1 MKLWLDSET
10 YSPTPLKSG
19 THIYA
24 EPVEIMIVTWAVD
37 DGEVGTWDRTT
48 GAPIPAELDFAIDEA
63 DEYWWQNGNMFDYT
77 VLGHGMPELRERMA
91 LEKWR
96 DTMVQAYAHS
106 LPGSLDMLCQIFG
119 IPQDQ
124 AKSKDGNALIQLFCK
139 PRRDG
144 GRNTRETHPAEWARF
159 LVYAGRDITAMRA
172 IHHKMPKWNYP
183 NNKKELGYS
192 HLDMRINQRGM
203 QMDTELA
210 RAAVRAIDRAQKGHA
225 ARTQELTDGEVQKA
239 TQRDKLLKY
248 LLAEY
253 EIDLPDMKK
262 STLERRINDPDLP
275 DPLRELLAIRLEATM
290 TSTSKYKTLL
300 RGVSSDGRIRGCSQF
315 CGANRTGRVAHR
327 LYQPGNM
334 PRPDVGLIAREMGVA
349 KLGDDTAERYTELGI
364 DALKSDCADQIFG
377 NVMGL
382 TANVVRG
389 SIIVPEGKKLVVA
402 DLSNIEGR
410 KAAWLTGEEWKLQA
424 FRDYDTLKLD
434 DAGEPIPDGKG
445 GFKRVGDDLYVLAYA
460 RSFGV
465 PTTDVT
471 KDRRQLGKVQELAL
485 AYEGGVGAFVTFTM
499 TYKMELD
506 DIRAAVFA
514 ALDLVDPE
522 VVREARNA
530 WEWATKQKR
539 TLGLERDVYIACDI
553 LKRAWR
559 NAHPATSSYW
569 PELKD
574 AAISAICSP
583 GKTVRARRIVLRRDG
598 NWLRMQMPSGRQLCY
613 IAPRVDDSGQISYMG
628 VNQYTR
634 KWQRVKTYGGK
645 LFENLC
651 QASSRDVLF
660 ENLPAV
666 EAAGYDVVLT
676 IHDED
681 LTEAPDTDDYN
692 AEHLSSLIATVPDW
706 AEGLPLSAAGFD
718 GYRYRKD

>member
-1 MKLWLDSET
+1 MKLWLDLES

-24 EPVEIMIVTWAVD
+24 EPVEVMIITWAVD
-37 DGEVGTWDRTT
+37 DGPVGEWDRTLT
-48 GAPIPAELDFAIDEA
+48 KEMPAELDFAIDEA

-77 VLGHGMPELRERMA
+77 VLRHAMPELHARLA

-119 IPQDQ
+119 IPHDQ

-139 PRRDG
+139 PRKDG
-144 GRNTRETHPAEWARF
+144 SRATRLTHPAEWARF
-159 LVYAGRDITAMRA
+159 LVYAGKDITAMRA
-172 IHHKMPKWNYP
+172 IHAKMPKWNYP
-183 NNKKELGYS
+183 NNKKELAFS

-225 ARTQELTDGEVQKA
+225 ARCAELTNDEVQKA
-239 TQRDKLLKY
+239 TQRDKLLKH

-253 EIDLPDMKK
+253 DIDLPDLKK

-290 TSTSKYKTLL
+290 TSSSKYKTLL
-300 RGVSSDGRIRGCSQF
+300 RGVSSDGRLRGLMQF

-327 LYQPGNM
+327 LFQPGNM
-334 PRPDVGLIAREMGVA
+334 PRPDVVLMMKELGVA
-349 KLGDDTAERYTELGI
+349 KLGDGDAERYTAMGI
-364 DALKSDCADQIFG
+364 DALKADCADQIFG

-389 SIIVPEGKKLVVA
+389 SIIVPETKKLVVS

-424 FRDYDTLKLD
+424 FRDYD
-434 DAGEPIPDGKG
+434 AGIGL
-445 GFKRVGDDLYVLAYA
+445 DLYILAYA

-465 PTTDVT
+465 DPADVT
-471 KDRRQLGKVQELAL
+471 KAMRQLGKIQELAL
-485 AYEGGVGAFVTFTM
+485 AYEGGVGAFVTFTL

-506 DIRAAVFA
+506 LIRAAVFA
-514 ALDLVDPE
+514 ALDSIDPE
-522 VVREARNA
+522 IVREARNA
-530 WEWATKQKR
+530 WEWAMKQKR

-559 NAHPATSSYW
+559 NAHPMTSSYW

-583 GKTVRARRIVLRRDG
+583 GKTVRARRVVMRRDG
-598 NWLRMQMPSGRQLCY
+598 NWLRVQMPSGRQLCY
-613 IAPRVDDSGQISYMG
+613 IAPRVDDGGNISYMG

-651 QASSRDVLF
+651 QASARDILF
-660 ENLPAV
+660 ENMPAA
-666 EAAGYDVVLT
+666 EDAGCEIVLS
-676 IHDED
+676 IHDEL
-681 LTEAPDTDDYN
+681 LTEAPDTDEYSADK
-692 AEHLSSLIATVPDW
+692 LSAILATVPDW

-718 GYRYRKD
+718 GYRYKKD

>member
-1 MKLWLDSET
+1 
-10 YSPTPLKSG
+10 
-19 THIYA
+19 
-24 EPVEIMIVTWAVD
+24 
-37 DGEVGTWDRTT
+37 
-48 GAPIPAELDFAIDEA
+48 
-63 DEYWWQNGNMFDYT
+63 
-77 VLGHGMPELRERMA
+77 
-91 LEKWR
+91 
-96 DTMVQAYAHS
+96 
-106 LPGSLDMLCQIFG
+106 
-119 IPQDQ
+119 
-124 AKSKDGNALIQLFCK
+124 
-139 PRRDG
+139 
-144 GRNTRETHPAEWARF
+144 
-159 LVYAGRDITAMRA
+159 
-172 IHHKMPKWNYP
+172 
-183 NNKKELGYS
+183 
-192 HLDMRINQRGM
+192 
-203 QMDTELA
+203 
-210 RAAVRAIDRAQKGHA
+210 
-225 ARTQELTDGEVQKA
+225 
-239 TQRDKLLKY
+239 
-248 LLAEY
+248 
-253 EIDLPDMKK
+253 
-262 STLERRINDPDLP
+262 
-275 DPLRELLAIRLEATM
+275 
-290 TSTSKYKTLL
+290 
-300 RGVSSDGRIRGCSQF
+300 
-315 CGANRTGRVAHR
+315 
-327 LYQPGNM
+327 M
-334 PRPDVGLIAREMGVA
+334 PRPDVGLIMREMAVE
-349 KLGDDTAERYTELGI
+349 KLADDTAERYTAMGI

-389 SIIVPEGKKLVVA
+389 SIVVPEGKKMVVA

-424 FRDYDTLKLD
+424 FRDYD
-434 DAGEPIPDGKG
+434 AGTGP
-445 GFKRVGDDLYVLAYA
+445 DLYKLAYA

-465 PTTDVT
+465 SVDDVT

-539 TLGLERDVYIACDI
+539 TLALEKDVYIACDI

-574 AAISAICSP
+574 AAIQAICSP
-583 GKTVRARRIVLRRDG
+583 GTTVRARRVVMRREG
-598 NWLRMQMPSGRQLCY
+598 NWLRVQMPSGRQLCY
-613 IAPRVDDSGQISYMG
+613 IAPRVDDGGQISYMG

-651 QASSRDVLF
+651 QASARDVLF

-666 EAAGYDVVLT
+666 EAAGYEVVLT

-681 LTEAPDTDDYN
+681 LTEAPDTDDFN
-692 AEHLSSLIATVPDW
+692 AEHLSSLIATVPRW

>member
-1 MKLWLDSET
+1 MRKSYHDLET
-10 YSPTPLKSG
+10 FSPTPIKNG
-19 THIYA
+19 THIYSEKA
-24 EPVEIMIVTWAVD
+24 EVMLWAYALEDGPVKVWDLTTGVSMPADLEAIIDDEDCLMIWHN
-37 DGEVGTWDRTT
+37 GGQFDRT
-48 GAPIPAELDFAIDEA
+48 
-63 DEYWWQNGNMFDYT
+63 
-77 VLGHGMPELRERMA
+77 VLIHAMPEVYARIAPHR
-91 LEKWR
+91 WF

-106 LPGSLDMLCQIFG
+106 LPGALDLLCTIMG
-119 IPQDQ
+119 VPVDQ
-124 AKSKDGNALIQLFCK
+124 AKHKDGRTFIQLFCV
-139 PRRDG
+139 PRRGDG
-144 GRNTRETHPAEWARF
+144 GRNTRLTHPEQWARF
-159 LVYAGRDITAMRA
+159 VAYAGGDITSMRV
-172 IHHKMPKWNYP
+172 IHKKMPSWNYAP
-183 NNKKELGYS
+183 GKPEHKLWL
-192 HLDMRINQRGM
+192 LDQVINQRGM
-203 QMDTELA
+203 CVDTDLA
-210 RAAVRAIDRAQKGHA
+210 RAAVKAIDRAQKGHA
-225 ARTQELTDGEVQKA
+225 ARTAEMTDGKVQKA

-253 EIDLPDMKK
+253 DIELPDMKK

-290 TSTSKYKTLL
+290 TSSSKYKTLL
-300 RGVSSDGRIRGCSQF
+300 KSVSSDGRLRGTQQF

-327 LYQPGNM
+327 GLQPGNM
-334 PRPDVGLIAREMGVA
+334 PRPNVDLM
-349 KLGDDTAERYTELGI
+349 KLELGIEKLADGDAERYTAMGI
-364 DALKSDCADQIFG
+364 DALKADCADQIFG

-382 TANVVRG
+382 TSNVIRG
-389 SIIVPEGKKLVVA
+389 SIIVPDGKKLVVS

-410 KAAWLTGEEWKLQA
+410 VAAWLSGEDWKLQA
-424 FRDYDTLKLD
+424 FRDYDTILGI
-434 DAGEPIPDGKG
+434 DAKGKEIRKG
-445 GFKRVGDDLYVLAYA
+445 LDLYILAYA

-465 PTTDVT
+465 DPADVD
-471 KDRRQLGKVQELAL
+471 KAMRQLGKVQELAL
-485 AYEGGVGAFVTFTM
+485 AYEGGVGAFVTFTL
-499 TYKMELD
+499 TYKMELEA
-506 DIRAAVFA
+506 IRAAVFA

-539 TLGLERDVYIACDI
+539 TLGLEKDVYVACDI

-559 NAHPATSSYW
+559 NAHPKTSSYW

-598 NWLRMQMPSGRQLCY
+598 NWLRVQMPSGRQLCY

-651 QASSRDVLF
+651 QAVARDVLF
-660 ENLPAV
+660 ENMPHV
-666 EAAGYDVVLT
+666 ENAGYEILLS
-676 IHDED
+676 IHDEL

-692 AEHLSSLIATVPDW
+692 ADGLSALMATVPGW
-706 AEGLPLSAAGFD
+706 AEGLPLSAGGFD

>member
-1 MKLWLDSET
+1 MKLWLDTET
-10 YSPTPLKSG
+10 FSPTPLKSG

-24 EPVEIMIVTWAVD
+24 EPAEIMIWTWAVD
-37 DGEVGTWDRTT
+37 DGPVGTWDRTT
-48 GAPIPAELDFAIDEA
+48 GATMPDELDFAIDEA

-77 VLGHGMPELRERMA
+77 VMRHAMPETLARMP

-119 IPQDQ
+119 IPHDQ

-144 GRNTRETHPAEWARF
+144 GRNTRLTHPAEWARF

-183 NNKKELGYS
+183 NNKKELAYS

-203 QMDTELA
+203 QMDADLA

-225 ARTQELTDGEVQKA
+225 ARTAELTNDEVQKA
-239 TQRDKLLKY
+239 TQRDKLLKH

-253 EIDLPDMKK
+253 DIDLPDLKK

-290 TSTSKYKTLL
+290 TSSSKYKTLL
-300 RGVSSDGRIRGCSQF
+300 RGVSSDGRLRGLMQF

-327 LYQPGNM
+327 LFQPGNM
-334 PRPDVGLIAREMGVA
+334 PRPDVGLIMRELGVK
-349 KLGDDTAERYTELGI
+349 KLADGDTERYTDMGI
-364 DALKSDCADQIFG
+364 DALKADCADQIFG

-389 SIIVPEGKKLVVA
+389 SIIVPQGKKLVVA

-410 KAAWLTGEEWKLQA
+410 KAAWLSGEQWKLQA
-424 FRDYDTLKLD
+424 FRDYD
-434 DAGEPIPDGKG
+434 AGTGP
-445 GFKRVGDDLYVLAYA
+445 DLYKLAYA

-465 PTTDVT
+465 SVDDVT

-514 ALDLVDPE
+514 ALDLVDAE
-522 VVREARNA
+522 VVRQARNA
-530 WEWATKQKR
+530 WDWAVKQKR
-539 TLGLERDVYIACDI
+539 TLGLPQDVYIACDI

-559 NAHPATSSYW
+559 NAHPETSGYW

-574 AAISAICSP
+574 AAIQAICSP
-583 GKTVRARRIVLRRDG
+583 GKSVRARRIVMRRDG
-598 NWLRMQMPSGRQLCY
+598 NWLRVQMPSGRQLCY

-651 QASSRDVLF
+651 QASARDVLF

-666 EAAGYDVVLT
+666 EAAGYEIVLT

-681 LTEAPDTDDYN
+681 LTEAPDTNRYS

>member
-1 MKLWLDSET
+1 MSKSYHDLET
-10 YSPTPLKSG
+10 FSPTPIKNG

-24 EPVEIMIVTWAVD
+24 EKAEVMLWAYALEDGPVRV
-37 DGEVGTWDRTT
+37 WDLTT
-48 GAPIPAELDFAIDEA
+48 GAPMPADLAAIIDDE
-63 DEYWWQNGNMFDYT
+63 DCLMIWHNGGMFDRT
-77 VLGHGMPELRERMA
+77 VLIHA
-91 LEKWR
+91 LPQVYSRIAPHRWY

-106 LPGSLDMLCQIFG
+106 LPGSLDLLCTILG
-119 IPQDQ
+119 VPIDQ
-124 AKSKDGNALIQLFCK
+124 AKHKDGQTFIQLFCK
-139 PRRDG
+139 LRRDG
-144 GRNTRETHPAEWARF
+144 GRNTRLTHPEQWARF
-159 LVYAGRDITAMRA
+159 VAYAGGDITSMRV
-172 IHHKMPKWNYP
+172 IHKKMPTWNYAP
-183 NNKKELGYS
+183 GKREHKHWL
-192 HLDMRINQRGM
+192 LDQVINQRGL

-239 TQRDKLLKY
+239 TQRDKLLKH

-253 EIDLPDMKK
+253 DIDLPDLKK

-290 TSTSKYKTLL
+290 TSSSKYKTLL
-300 RGVSSDGRIRGCSQF
+300 RGVSSDGRLRGLMQF

-327 LYQPGNM
+327 LFQPGNM
-334 PRPDVGLIAREMGVA
+334 PRPDVGLIMREMGVG
-349 KLGDDTAERYTELGI
+349 KLADDTAERYTAMGI
-364 DALKSDCADQIFG
+364 DALKADCADQIFG

-389 SIIVPEGKKLVVA
+389 SIVVPEGRKLNVS

-424 FRDYDTLKLD
+424 FRDYD
-434 DAGEPIPDGKG
+434 AGTGL
-445 GFKRVGDDLYVLAYA
+445 DLYILAYA

-465 PTTDVT
+465 SPADVT
-471 KDRRQLGKVQELAL
+471 KAMRQLGKIQELAL
-485 AYEGGVGAFVTFTM
+485 AYEGGVGAFVTFTL

-506 DIRAAVFA
+506 LIRAAVFA
-514 ALDLVDPE
+514 TLDAVDPE
-522 VVREARNA
+522 IVREARNA

-539 TLGLERDVYIACDI
+539 TLGLEKDIYIACDI
-553 LKRAWR
+553 LKRLWR
-559 NAHPATSSYW
+559 RAHPATSSYW

-574 AAISAICSP
+574 AAIQAICSP
-583 GKTVRARRIVLRRDG
+583 GTTVRARRVVMRRDG
-598 NWLRMQMPSGRQLCY
+598 NWLRVQMPSGRQLCY

-651 QASSRDVLF
+651 QASARDILF
-660 ENLPAV
+660 ENMPAI
-666 EAAGYDVVLT
+666 ESAGYSIVLS
-676 IHDED
+676 IHDEL
-681 LTEAPDTDDYN
+681 LTETPDTDDFN
-692 AEHLSSLIATVPDW
+692 AEHLSAMLATVPEW

>member
-1 MKLWLDSET
+1 VKLWLDTET

-37 DGEVGTWDRTT
+37 DGPVGTWDRT
-48 GAPIPAELDFAIDEA
+48 ADLAMPAELDFAIDEA

-77 VLGHGMPELRERMA
+77 VLGHGMPELRERMPA
-91 LEKWR
+91 EKWR
-96 DTMVQAYAHS
+96 DTMVQAYEHS
-106 LPGSLDMLCQIFG
+106 LPGALDLLCAILG
-119 IPQDQ
+119 VPLDQ

-144 GRNTRETHPAEWARF
+144 GRNTRLTHPAEWARF
-159 LVYAGRDITAMRA
+159 LVYAGRDISAMRA
-172 IHHKMPKWNYP
+172 IHNKMPKWNYP
-183 NNKKELGYS
+183 NNKKELGFS
-192 HLDMRINQRGM
+192 NLDVRINQRGM
-203 QMDTELA
+203 CVDTDLA
-210 RAAVRAIDRAQKGHA
+210 RAAVKAIDRAQKGHA
-225 ARTQELTDGEVQKA
+225 ARTAELTDGEVQKA

-253 EIDLPDMKK
+253 EIELPDMKK

-290 TSTSKYKTLL
+290 TSSSKYKTLL
-300 RGVSSDGRIRGCSQF
+300 KSVSSDGRLRGTQQF

-327 LYQPGNM
+327 GLQPGNM
-334 PRPDVGLIAREMGVA
+334 PRPNVDLMKLELGVE
-349 KLGDDTAERYTELGI
+349 KLADGDAERYTAMGI
-364 DALKSDCADQIFG
+364 EALKADCADQIFG

-382 TANVVRG
+382 TSNVIRG
-389 SIIVPEGKKLVVA
+389 SIIVPEGKKLVVS

-410 KAAWLTGEEWKLQA
+410 VAAWLSGEDWKLQA
-424 FRDYDTLKLD
+424 FRDF
-434 DAGEPIPDGKG
+434 DAGTGA
-445 GFKRVGDDLYVLAYA
+445 DLYKLAYA

-465 PTTDVT
+465 SVDDVT

-485 AYEGGVGAFVTFTM
+485 AYEGGVGAFVTFTL
-499 TYKMELD
+499 TYKMELN
-506 DIRAAVFA
+506 DIRTAVFA
-514 ALDLVDPE
+514 ALDLVDPD

-539 TLGLERDVYIACDI
+539 TLGLEKDVYIACDI

-559 NAHPATSSYW
+559 NAHPQTSSYW

-598 NWLRMQMPSGRQLCY
+598 NWLRVQMPSGRQLCY

-651 QASSRDVLF
+651 QAVARDVLF
-660 ENLPAV
+660 ENMPHV
-666 EAAGYDVVLT
+666 ENAGYEILLS
-676 IHDED
+676 IHDEL
-681 LTEAPDTDDYN
+681 LTEAPDTDDFT
-692 AEHLSSLIATVPDW
+692 ADGLSALMATVPSW
-706 AEGLPLSAAGFD
+706 AEGLPLSAGGFD

>member
-1 MKLWLDSET
+1 VKLWLDTET

-24 EPVEIMIVTWAVD
+24 EPVEVMVMTWAVD
-37 DGEVGTWDRTT
+37 DGPVGTWDRT
-48 GAPIPAELDFAIDEA
+48 ADPEIPAELDFAIDEA

-77 VLGHGMPELRERMA
+77 VLRHGMPELHARMQ

-119 IPQDQ
+119 IPHDQ

-144 GRNTRETHPAEWARF
+144 GRNTRLTHPAEWARF
-159 LVYAGRDITAMRA
+159 LVYAGKDITAMRA
-172 IHHKMPKWNYP
+172 IHAKMPKWNYP
-183 NNKKELGYS
+183 NNKKELAFS

-225 ARTQELTDGEVQKA
+225 ARTAELTNDEVQKA
-239 TQRDKLLKY
+239 TQRDKLLKH

-253 EIDLPDMKK
+253 DIDLPDMKK

-290 TSTSKYKTLL
+290 TSSSKYKTLL
-300 RGVSSDGRIRGCSQF
+300 RGVSSDGRLRGLMQF

-327 LYQPGNM
+327 LFQPGNM
-334 PRPDVGLIAREMGVA
+334 PRPDVGLIMRELGVE
-349 KLGDDTAERYTELGI
+349 KLRDGDKERYTEMGI
-364 DALKSDCADQIFG
+364 DALKADCADQIFG

-389 SIIVPEGKKLVVA
+389 SIIVPEGKKLVVS

-424 FRDYDTLKLD
+424 FRDYD
-434 DAGEPIPDGKG
+434 AGIGL
-445 GFKRVGDDLYVLAYA
+445 DLYILAYA

-465 PTTDVT
+465 DPATVDKVM
-471 KDRRQLGKVQELAL
+471 RQLGKVQELAL
-485 AYEGGVGAFVTFTM
+485 AYEGGVGAFVTFTL

-506 DIRAAVFA
+506 LIRAAVFA
-514 ALDLVDPE
+514 TLDAVDPE

-553 LKRAWR
+553 LKRLWR
-559 NAHPATSSYW
+559 RAHPATSSYW

-583 GKTVRARRIVLRRDG
+583 GKTVRARRVVLRRDG
-598 NWLRMQMPSGRQLCY
+598 NWLRVQMPSGRQLCY

-651 QASSRDVLF
+651 QASSRDILF
-660 ENLPAV
+660 ENMPAV
-666 EAAGYDVVLT
+666 EAAGYDIILD

-681 LTEAPDTDDYN
+681 LTEAPDTDDFN
-692 AEHLSSLIATVPDW
+692 AEHLSSLIAAVPDW

-718 GYRYRKD
+718 GYRYKKD

>member
-1 MKLWLDSET
+1 MKLWLDTET

-37 DGEVGTWDRTT
+37 DGPVGTWDRTT
-48 GAPIPAELDFAIDEA
+48 GAAIPDELDFAIDEA

-77 VLGHGMPELRERMA
+77 VLGHGMPELRARMP

-144 GRNTRETHPAEWARF
+144 GRNTRLTHPAEWARF
-159 LVYAGRDITAMRA
+159 LVYAGKDITAMRA

-183 NNKKELGYS
+183 NNKKELAFS

-239 TQRDKLLKY
+239 TQRDKLLKH

-253 EIDLPDMKK
+253 DIDLPDLKK

-334 PRPDVGLIAREMGVA
+334 PRPDVVLIMREMGVE
-349 KLGDDTAERYTELGI
+349 KLADDTAERYTEMGI
-364 DALKSDCADQIFG
+364 DALKADCADQIFG

-389 SIIVPEGKKLVVA
+389 SIVVPEGRKLNVS

-410 KAAWLTGEEWKLQA
+410 KAAWLTYEEWKLQA
-424 FRDYDTLKLD
+424 FRDYD
-434 DAGEPIPDGKG
+434 AGTGL
-445 GFKRVGDDLYVLAYA
+445 DLYILAYA

-465 PTTDVT
+465 SPADVT
-471 KDRRQLGKVQELAL
+471 KAMRQLGKIQELAL
-485 AYEGGVGAFVTFTM
+485 AYEGGVGAFVTFTL

-506 DIRAAVFA
+506 LIRAAVFA
-514 ALDLVDPE
+514 TLDAVDPE
-522 VVREARNA
+522 IVREARNA

-539 TLGLERDVYIACDI
+539 TLGLDKDVYIACDI
-553 LKRAWR
+553 LKRLWR
-559 NAHPATSSYW
+559 RAHPATSSYW

-583 GKTVRARRIVLRRDG
+583 GTTVRARRVVMRRDG
-598 NWLRMQMPSGRQLCY
+598 NWLRVQMPSGRQLCY

-651 QASSRDVLF
+651 QASARDILF
-660 ENLPAV
+660 ENMPAI
-666 EAAGYDVVLT
+666 ESAGYSIVLS
-676 IHDED
+676 IHDEL
-681 LTEAPDTDDYN
+681 LTETPDTEDFS
-692 AEHLSSLIATVPDW
+692 AEKLSAMLATVPDW

>member
-1 MKLWLDSET
+1 MKLWLDTET

-24 EPVEIMIVTWAVD
+24 EPAEIMIWTYAVD
-37 DGEVGTWDRTT
+37 DGPVGTWDRTAGT
-48 GAPIPAELDFAIDEA
+48 RMPDDLDFAIDEA
-63 DEYWWQNGNMFDYT
+63 DEYWWQNGKMFDYT
-77 VLGHGMPELRERMA
+77 VMRHAMPETLARMP
-91 LEKWR
+91 LTKWR
-96 DTMVQAYAHS
+96 DTMVQAYEHS
-106 LPGSLDMLCQIFG
+106 LPGALDLLCQIFHV
-119 IPQDQ
+119 PQEQ
-124 AKSKDGNALIQLFCK
+124 AKHKDGSALIQLFCK

-144 GRNTRETHPAEWARF
+144 TRATRETHPAEWARF
-159 LVYAGRDITAMRA
+159 LAYAGGDITAMRA
-172 IHHKMPKWNYP
+172 VHAKMPKWNYP
-183 NNKKELGYS
+183 NNRSEMALS

-239 TQRDKLLKY
+239 TQRDRLLKH

-253 EIDLPDMKK
+253 DIDLPDLKK

-290 TSTSKYKTLL
+290 TSSSKYKTLL
-300 RGVSSDGRIRGCSQF
+300 RGVSSDGRLRGLMQF

-327 LYQPGNM
+327 LFQPGNM
-334 PRPDVGLIAREMGVA
+334 PRPDVGLIAKEMGVA
-349 KLGDDTAERYTELGI
+349 KLGDDTTERYTELGI
-364 DALKSDCADQIFG
+364 DALKTDSADLIFS

-389 SIIVPEGKKLVVA
+389 SIIVPEGKKLVVS

-410 KAAWLTGEEWKLQA
+410 KAAWLSGEEWKLQA
-424 FRDYDTLKLD
+424 FRDYDTILGVDEK
-434 DAGEPIPDGKG
+434 GKEIR
-445 GFKRVGDDLYVLAYA
+445 KGDDLYVLAYA

-465 PTTDVT
+465 PPADVT

-485 AYEGGVGAFVTFTM
+485 GYEGGVGAFVTFTM
-499 TYKMELD
+499 TYKMDLD

-514 ALDLVDPE
+514 TLDVIDPE

-539 TLGLERDVYIACDI
+539 TLGLEKDVYIACDI
-553 LKRAWR
+553 LKRLWR
-559 NAHPATSSYW
+559 RAHPKTSCYW

-574 AAISAICSP
+574 AATQAICSP
-583 GKTVRARRIVLRRDG
+583 GTTVRARRIIMRRDG
-598 NWLRMQMPSGRQLCY
+598 NWLRVQMPSGRQLCY
-613 IAPRVDDSGQISYMG
+613 IAPRVDDNGQISYMG

-645 LFENLC
+645 IFENLC
-651 QASSRDVLF
+651 QASARDILF
-660 ENLPAV
+660 ANMPRV
-666 EAAGYDVVLT
+666 EAAGYEIVLS
-676 IHDED
+676 IHDEL
-681 LTEAPDTDDYN
+681 LTEAPDTEDYN
-692 AEHLSSLIATVPDW
+692 DDQLSALISTVPDW
-706 AEGLPLSAAGFD
+706 AEGLPLSAGGFQ